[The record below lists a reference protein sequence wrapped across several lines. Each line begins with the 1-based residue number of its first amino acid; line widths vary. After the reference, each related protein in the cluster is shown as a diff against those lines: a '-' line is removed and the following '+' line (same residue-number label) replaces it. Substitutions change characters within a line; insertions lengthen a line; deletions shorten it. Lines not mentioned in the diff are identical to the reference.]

1 MAIVDPKKRY
11 DGMLS
16 FIGGQNAG
24 LMAHLLEDDQSLELW
39 NCTVRGG
46 FVKPRPGLSPIG
58 LTFPTEEM
66 EEWFKTK
73 KNQGVEFHT
82 SRNGKTVQV
91 WSVGGRFFTVDVNN
105 SGMVTEITP
114 TMTTTT
120 TANFTVPAVGSSVA
134 VQIANPDLVRV
145 GYPIQI
151 NGKIYIVTAK
161 SGSTLT
167 AENVDDTPA
176 ALVVSGALVIYLDPN
191 SQDLGIS
198 YMIQAE
204 DFLIAQDGLSKPFIF
219 DGGSSRRSMTEAREV
234 PVGTIMAYGIGR
246 LWVAIP
252 GRGFVAGDIVY
263 GPEGTS
269 AYDRRDS
276 ILKFT
281 ENTFIAGGG
290 AFTAPGEIT
299 AMAFVSSLDTSTG
312 QGPLMVFT
320 ESAVLSVNVPL
331 DREAWALVQ
340 NPIVT
345 TSLIANGATSFY
357 GTIPTVN
364 GDIFYRAI
372 DGLRS
377 FFLSRRER
385 ETWGNTPISG
395 EMDNVLP
402 HDAEDLLKYQSAIVF
417 SNRLLF
423 TLGARPDRFGASWM
437 GIGALDFDTI
447 STMRGK
453 TPPVYDGTWTGIDPV
468 WLMVGKYG
476 RVERAFVAALSADN
490 ENELWEISTGDQFD
504 DNDGRIKWTII
515 SRGFAFQNPLEMLR
529 LENLELFIKNV
540 IGDVDITVSYRSDD
554 YPCWFPWTNDSVCAN
569 YRRCIAWENCET
581 PIAFRGGYKTRIP
594 FGQPQDDAET
604 ADGKPARLGYIHQ
617 LKIEMEGYCEIQKY
631 RLTGHQV
638 DEEPAPPVDLPEGP
652 CQEINCCPD
661 DYFAWRSVDASE
673 PGGESTT

>member
-1 MAIVDPKKRY
+1 MIVDKKRRY

-24 LMAHLLEDDQSLELW
+24 IMPHLVLEDESSELW

-46 FVKPRPGLSPIG
+46 SLNPRPGYRPIG

-82 SRNGKTVQV
+82 SRNGRTVQI

-105 SGMVTEITP
+105 SGMVQEITP
-114 TMTTTT
+114 TGTTTT
-120 TANFTVPAVGSSVA
+120 AANFTVPAVGSSVA
-134 VQIANPDLVRV
+134 VTVADADFIRV

-151 NGKIYIVTAK
+151 NGKIYNVTAK

-167 AENVDDTPA
+167 AVNVDDTPA
-176 ALVVSGALVIYLDPN
+176 AGVSAGAIVIYLDVN
-191 SQDLGIS
+191 SQNVGIV

-204 DFLIAQDGLSKPFIF
+204 DFLIAQDGISKPFIF
-219 DGGSSRRSMTEAREV
+219 DGGSSRRSMTEKGEV
-234 PVGTIMAYGIGR
+234 PTGTVMAYGIGR

-263 GPEGTS
+263 GPTGTP
-269 AYDRRDS
+269 AYDKRDA

-290 AFTAPGEIT
+290 AFVAPGEIT

-320 ESAVLSVNVPL
+320 ETAVLSVNAPVE
-331 DREAWALVQ
+331 REAWALVQ

-345 TSLIANGATSFY
+345 TSLIANGAMSFY
-357 GTIPTVN
+357 GTVPTVN

-377 FFLSRRER
+377 FFLSRREVGS
-385 ETWGNTPISG
+385 WGNTPISG

-402 HDAEDLLKYQSAIVF
+402 DDAEDLLKYQSAIVF
-417 SNRLLF
+417 NNRLLF
-423 TLGARPDRFGASWM
+423 TLASRPDRYGAYWK

-447 STMRGK
+447 STMKGK
-453 TPPVYDGTWTGIDPV
+453 TPPVYDGTWTGVDPV
-468 WLMVGKYG
+468 WLVVGKYG
-476 RVERAFVAALSADN
+476 RVERAFIAAINADN

-504 DNDGRIKWTII
+504 DTDGRIKWTVI
-515 SRGFAFQNPLEMLR
+515 SRGFPFQNPLEMLR
-529 LENLELFIKNV
+529 LENLEMFIKNV
-540 IGDVDITVSYRSDD
+540 IGDCDITVSYRSDD
-554 YPCWFPWTNDSVCAN
+554 YPCWFPWTADSVCAN
-569 YRRCIAWENCET
+569 YRRCEAWENCET
-581 PIAFRGGYKTRIP
+581 PIAFRGGYKTRIS
-594 FGQPQDDAET
+594 FGQPQDVSET

-617 LKIEMEGYCEIQKY
+617 LKIEIEGYCEVQKY
-631 RLTGHQV
+631 RLTSTQV
-638 DEEPAPPVDLPEGP
+638 DEEPAPPVDLPEV